1 MTDLNA
7 AAVRDQLG
15 LDGTYAP
22 WTDALAAAHP
32 APPPAGVPR
41 GAELTALLRA
51 VGVPER
57 EDAELT
63 AALAEVT
70 AAGSP
75 YAWLLDRAVAALA
88 AAMGS
93 VGDDRGGPGSG
104 PALPAALG
112 AAGRWF
118 HTAVFLAA
126 VPEVRAYH
134 ARRDVPDDV
143 SRATL
148 ADLGSKVG
156 VHRRLHGEGGM
167 GNQRWMTLPYGGI
180 LYRLGRLQF
189 NLDHDPEAGRGLEVH
204 IPEGGPLDPRAC
216 EESYARAAEF
226 FPRRFGA
233 FLYGAT
239 EGAAGGGELR
249 LNCASWL
256 LDPRLGQYL
265 PADSNI
271 IRFQR
276 RFTLDPHEPA
286 RVPEPDEHGLAVP
299 DRGIVEF
306 VFRRVVRTPA
316 DVAALPARTTLERAV
331 VAHIAD
337 GGHWGSPRGSF
348 MLPVPG

>member
-1 MTDLNA
+1 M
-7 AAVRDQLG
+7 
-15 LDGTYAP
+15 
-22 WTDALAAAHP
+22 
-32 APPPAGVPR
+32 
-41 GAELTALLRA
+41 
-51 VGVPER
+51 
-57 EDAELT
+57 
-63 AALAEVT
+63 
-70 AAGSP
+70 
-75 YAWLLDRAVAALA
+75 
-88 AAMGS
+88 
-93 VGDDRGGPGSG
+93 
-104 PALPAALG
+104 
-112 AAGRWF
+112 
-118 HTAVFLAA
+118 
-126 VPEVRAYH
+126 PEVRAYH

-148 ADLGSKVG
+148 ADLGNKVG

-189 NLDHDPEAGRGLEVH
+189 NLDRDPDAGHGLEVH
-204 IPEGGPLDPRAC
+204 VPEGGPLDPRAC

-226 FPRRFGA
+226 FPPRFGT
-233 FLYGAT
+233 FLKSAP
-239 EGAAGGGELR
+239 GGELR

-256 LDPRLGQYL
+256 LDPQLGDYL

-271 IRFQR
+271 MRFQR
-276 RFTLDPHEPA
+276 RFTLDPREPA

-337 GGHWGSPRGSF
+337 GGHWGAPRGSF

>member
-7 AAVRDQLG
+7 AAVRDQLR
-15 LDGTYAP
+15 LDGTYAS

-75 YAWLLDRAVAALA
+75 YAWLLDRAVAARA
-88 AAMGS
+88 AALGS
-93 VGDDRGGPGSG
+93 VGDDRGDPGSG

-118 HTAVFLAA
+118 HAAVFLAA
-126 VPEVRAYH
+126 LPEVRAYH
-134 ARRDVPDDV
+134 ARHGVPDDV
-143 SRATL
+143 SWATL
-148 ADLGSKVG
+148 ADLGNKVG
-156 VHRRLHGEGGM
+156 VHRRVYGVGGM
-167 GNQRWMTLPYGGI
+167 DKQWWMVLPYGGI

-189 NLDHDPEAGRGLEVH
+189 NLDRDPVAGHGLDVH
-204 IPEGGPLDPRAC
+204 IPEGGPLDPQAC

-233 FLYGAT
+233 FLYGAKDS
-239 EGAAGGGELR
+239 AARGDLR
-249 LNCASWL
+249 MNCRSWL
-256 LDPRLGQYL
+256 LDPQLAEYL
-265 PADSNI
+265 PAGSNI
-271 IRFQR
+271 VRFQR
-276 RFTLDPHEPA
+276 RFTLDPRDPA
-286 RVPEPDEHGLAVP
+286 DVPEPDENGLAAS

-306 VFRRVVRTPA
+306 VFRRMVRTPA
-316 DVAALPARTTLERAV
+316 DVRALPARTTLERAV
-331 VAHIAD
+331 VSHIAG
-337 GGHWGSPRGSF
+337 GGHWDTPRGSF

>member
-32 APPPAGVPR
+32 APPPAGAPR

-51 VGVPER
+51 VGVPEH

-75 YAWLLDRAVAALA
+75 YAWLLDRAVAALTA
-88 AAMGS
+88 GLGS

-104 PALPAALG
+104 PTLPAALG

-118 HTAVFLAA
+118 HAAAFLAA
-126 VPEVRAYH
+126 LPEVRAYH
-134 ARRDVPDDV
+134 ARHDVPDDV
-143 SRATL
+143 SWATL
-148 ADLGSKVG
+148 ADLGNKVG
-156 VHRRLHGEGGM
+156 VHRRMHGTGGM
-167 GNQRWMTLPYGGI
+167 DKQWWMVLPYGGI

-189 NLDHDPEAGRGLEVH
+189 NLDRDPVAGRGLEVH

-226 FPRRFGA
+226 FPPRFGA
-233 FLYGAT
+233 FLGEAGVGA
-239 EGAAGGGELR
+239 LR
-249 LNCASWL
+249 LNCRSWL
-256 LDPRLGQYL
+256 LDPQLAEYL
-265 PADSNI
+265 PAGSNI
-271 IRFQR
+271 VRFQR
-276 RFTLDPHEPA
+276 RFTLDPREPA
-286 RVPEPDEHGLAVP
+286 DVPEPDEHGLAVS

-306 VFRRVVRTPA
+306 VFRSEVRTPA

-331 VAHIAD
+331 VSHIAE
-337 GGHWGSPRGSF
+337 GRHWDTPRGSF